1 MHIAL
6 EDLSTAGVY
15 HLMTQV
21 IVPRPI
27 AWVVTDNGSGDG
39 PARWNLAPFSY
50 FNAVASDP
58 PSVMFS
64 IGVSGRG
71 TGSPGGRK
79 DTLTNLTERGEH
91 TIALPTRAQ
100 IDAVEAT
107 STEVPHGESEFAL
120 AGLEAV
126 TWDWPVPRPSGAHA
140 AMGCTVDSVIPVADG
155 PQRVVIACVHVIWVD
170 DVAVGEDH
178 RGRPLVDAT
187 LLDPLMR
194 LGAGNYA
201 EMGPTARPGR
211 SARPEA

>member
-1 MHIAL
+1 MHIEL
-6 EDLSTAGVY
+6 GGLSPSGVY

-27 AWVVTDNGSGDG
+27 AWVVTDNGSGEGAD
-39 PARWNLAPFSY
+39 RWNLAPFSY

-58 PSVMFS
+58 PTVMFS
-64 IGVSGRG
+64 IGVSGRAA
-71 TGSPGGRK
+71 GSPGERK
-79 DTLTNLTERGEH
+79 DTLANLSEHGEH

-100 IDAVEAT
+100 LDAVEAT

-120 AGLEAV
+120 AGLDAV
-126 TWDWPVPRPSGAHA
+126 DWDWPVPRPSGVRA
-140 AMGCTVDSVIPVADG
+140 AMGCTVDSVVPVADG
-155 PQRVVIACVHVIWVD
+155 PQRLVIARVHAIWVD
-170 DVAVGEDH
+170 DVAVGADH

-201 EMGPTARPGR
+201 EMGPTAKPGR